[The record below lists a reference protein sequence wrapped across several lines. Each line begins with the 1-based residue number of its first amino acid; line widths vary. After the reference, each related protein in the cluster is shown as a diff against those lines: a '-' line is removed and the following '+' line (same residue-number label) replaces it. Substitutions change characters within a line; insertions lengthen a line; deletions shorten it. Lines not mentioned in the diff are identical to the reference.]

1 MRAALRQWRAVMQ
14 AAEVCPD
21 VMGRAEIV
29 LAEVLNNITEHACR
43 DGVAV
48 WIDLCCDLTEAGL
61 RIVVTDQGPPLPR
74 HLLHP
79 SPQPA
84 AAPCDLGLPDLPEG
98 GFGWPMI
105 RALTRDLCFQ
115 RAAAGNRLSFLV
127 PFCSAED

>member
-1 MRAALRQWRAVMQ
+1 MQ

-61 RIVVTDQGPPLPR
+61 RIVVTDQDPPLPR
-74 HLLHP
+74 HLMHP

-84 AAPCDLGLPDLPEG
+84 AAPCDLGLPDLPEEFTPG
-98 GFGWPMI
+98 GDVFAGKRI
-105 RALTRDLCFQ
+105 AGV
-115 RAAAGNRLSFLV
+115 GNRRAHGLQQGAALAGQPWRILSQLR
-127 PFCSAED
+127 